1 MTGEASRQRWART
14 TGLLYL
20 ATNASATG
28 AFVLTGRLIA
38 PDPARTAANIAAWPK
53 GLRIALAG
61 ELVTIA
67 GVLGLIAGL
76 YVLLA
81 PVNRGLALLA
91 LLWRSMENALLAA
104 ITLTSFAAL
113 AILARGG
120 DSGLAFA
127 LLGVHGYGFQ
137 LGFLFLGLGS
147 AMFSWLWLKSRLIP
161 AWLAV
166 LGLFASALMAAV
178 ALAIIV
184 SPAVFRTVGLAYMAP
199 MGFYE
204 IGLGLWLLVRGV
216 APAAAEK
223 QTNT

>member
-1 MTGEASRQRWART
+1 MDAPMSERSRQAWARL

-20 ATNASATG
+20 LTNASATG
-28 AFVLTGRLIA
+28 AFILSDRMIA
-38 PDPARTAANIAAWPK
+38 PDPGQTAANIAAWPA

-61 ELVTIA
+61 ELMTIA

-76 YVLLA
+76 YLLLA

-91 LLWRSMENALLAA
+91 LLWRLLENAALAA
-104 ITLTSFAAL
+104 ITLMSFAAL
-113 AILARGG
+113 AILGRGG
-120 DSGLAFA
+120 DAGLAFA

-147 AMFSWLWLKSRLIP
+147 AAFSWLWLKSRFIP
-161 AWLAV
+161 AWLAAW
-166 LGLFASALMAAV
+166 GLFASALMAAV

-199 MGFYE
+199 MGIYE
-204 IGLGLWLLVRGV
+204 IGLGLWLLIRGV
-216 APAAAEK
+216 RA
-223 QTNT
+223 TG

>member
-1 MTGEASRQRWART
+1 MSGEASRQRWART

-28 AFVLTGRLIA
+28 AFLLTGRMVA
-38 PDPARTAANIAAWPK
+38 PDPARTAANIAAWPA

-81 PVNRGLALLA
+81 PVNRGLALIA
-91 LLWRSMENALLAA
+91 LLWRLMENVLPAT
-104 ITLTSFAAL
+104 ITLMSFAAL

-147 AMFSWLWLKSRLIP
+147 AMFSWLWLTSRFIP
-161 AWLAV
+161 AWLAAW
-166 LGLFASALMAAV
+166 GIFA
-178 ALAIIV
+178 
-184 SPAVFRTVGLAYMAP
+184 RC
-199 MGFYE
+199 
-204 IGLGLWLLVRGV
+204 
-216 APAAAEK
+216 
-223 QTNT
+223 